1 MKKKTLIIGGYRG
14 IGKSIYETIK
24 KRGDIVFCICRSKIK
39 KKNFIS
45 ADITKKEGINL
56 IKNFFKKEKID
67 NLIFTQRYRGNDSE
81 EEYNVILKATNNL
94 IKISKFKNK
103 NSSIVILGSIAS
115 TTIIGDQNETYHFTR
130 GALETLTKYYAYK
143 LGKQNIRV
151 NCIQPTKIFK
161 PENKKFFSKK
171 NNRDRKLIEKITPI
185 GRMGNSTDIANLAEF
200 LTSEKSSY
208 ITGVII
214 PVDGGLRLVGQEQIA
229 KMFKK

>member
-81 EEYNVILKATNNL
+81 EEYNVILE
-94 IKISKFKNK
+94 F
-103 NSSIVILGSIAS
+103 
-115 TTIIGDQNETYHFTR
+115 R
-130 GALETLTKYYAYK
+130 LT
-143 LGKQNIRV
+143 
-151 NCIQPTKIFK
+151 
-161 PENKKFFSKK
+161 
-171 NNRDRKLIEKITPI
+171 
-185 GRMGNSTDIANLAEF
+185 
-200 LTSEKSSY
+200 
-208 ITGVII
+208 
-214 PVDGGLRLVGQEQIA
+214 LRLL
-229 KMFKK
+229 

>member
-81 EEYNVILKATNNL
+81 EEYNVILKDTNT
-94 IKISKFKNK
+94 IISEFKNIFGDLPYNK
-103 NSSIVILGSIAS
+103 YVFIMHLYDNQYGGLEHLNSCHIVYDRWQFKDRNKYVKFISLVAHEYFHTFNVKRIRPKELGPFDYQA
-115 TTIIGDQNETYHFTR
+115 EHY
-130 GALETLTKYYAYK
+130 
-143 LGKQNIRV
+143 
-151 NCIQPTKIFK
+151 
-161 PENKKFFSKK
+161 SKM
-171 NNRDRKLIEKITPI
+171 LW
-185 GRMGNSTDIANLAEF
+185 LAEGV
-200 LTSEKSSY
+200 TSYYDDKSLNS
-208 ITGVII
+208 
-214 PVDGGLRLVGQEQIA
+214 
-229 KMFKK
+229 